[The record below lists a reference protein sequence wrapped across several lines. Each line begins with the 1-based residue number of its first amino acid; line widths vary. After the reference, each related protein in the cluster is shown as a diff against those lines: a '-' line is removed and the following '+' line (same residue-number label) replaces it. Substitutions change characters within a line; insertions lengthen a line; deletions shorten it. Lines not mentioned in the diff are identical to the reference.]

1 MLTECRRAGFVEGPK
16 FSADDSLLLAEVG
29 ITVGSMI
36 SPKLSAD
43 DILRGQIQSLGASAS
58 A

>member
-1 MLTECRRAGFVEGPK
+1 MATERRRAGFVEDPK
-16 FSADDSLLLAEVG
+16 LSADDSLLLAEVR

-43 DILRGQIQSLGASAS
+43 DILRGQIQSLGASAT